1 MISRQKIHRLVESV
15 YNYTFKVFNVV
26 ESTDK
31 PNKSIGVFVSLGI
44 TTQLDTIRSIKD
56 IFDNMKEYSAKVVEI
71 VSEKVGDTYVNT
83 VHEEV
88 NPGQYRLKELPED
101 LMNREE
107 AVSELEGMKEK
118 INPQNDLDLLVKCG
132 VKVQKLKDLIEKLD
146 ESSKWDSHLIQR
158 LGDCDYRIFH
168 LDLNYE
174 RRGDLEYR
182 IGILISEKEKR
193 ED

>member
-15 YNYTFKVFNVV
+15 YNYIFKVFNVV

-31 PNKSIGVFVSLGI
+31 PNNLVGVFVSLGI

-88 NPGQYRLKELPED
+88 NPGQYRLKDLPED

-107 AVSELEGMKEK
+107 AVSDLEGKKED
-118 INPQNDLDLLVKCG
+118 INPQNDIDSLIKCG
-132 VKVQKLKDLIEKLD
+132 VCVQKLQDLIGKLD
-146 ESSKWDSHLIQR
+146 ESNKWDSHLIQK
-158 LGDCDYRIFH
+158 LGECDYRIFH

-174 RRGDLEYR
+174 KRGDLEYR
-182 IGILISEKEKR
+182 LGILISEKKKR
-193 ED
+193 VD

>member
-31 PNKSIGVFVSLGI
+31 PNKSVGVFVSLGI

-107 AVSELEGMKEK
+107 AVSELEGMKGK

-158 LGDCDYRIFH
+158 LGECDYRIFH

-182 IGILISEKEKR
+182 VGILISEKEKR

>member
-31 PNKSIGVFVSLGI
+31 PNKSVGVFVSLGI

-71 VSEKVGDTYVNT
+71 VSEKVGDLYVNT

-88 NPGQYRLKELPED
+88 SPGQYRLKELPED

-107 AVSELEGMKEK
+107 AVSELERMQEK
-118 INPQNDLDLLVKCG
+118 INPQNDLDSLVKCG
-132 VKVQKLKDLIEKLD
+132 VKVQKLKDLIGKLD
-146 ESSKWDSHLIQR
+146 ESNKWDSHLIQR
-158 LGDCDYRIFH
+158 LGESDYRIFH

-174 RRGDLEYR
+174 RCGDLEYR
-182 IGILISEKEKR
+182 VGILISEKEKR

>member
-31 PNKSIGVFVSLGI
+31 PNKSVGVFVSLGI

-107 AVSELEGMKEK
+107 AVSELEGMKGK

-182 IGILISEKEKR
+182 VGILISEKEKR

>member
-31 PNKSIGVFVSLGI
+31 PNKSVGVFVSLGI

-88 NPGQYRLKELPED
+88 NPEQYRLKELPED

-107 AVSELEGMKEK
+107 AVSELEGMKGK

-182 IGILISEKEKR
+182 VGILISEKEKR

>member
-15 YNYTFKVFNVV
+15 YNYIFKVFNVV

-31 PNKSIGVFVSLGI
+31 PNNSVGVFVSLGI

-71 VSEKVGDTYVNT
+71 VSEKVGNTYVNT
-83 VHEEV
+83 VHEDV

-107 AVSELEGMKEK
+107 AVSELEGMKGK

-174 RRGDLEYR
+174 KRGNLEYR
-182 IGILISEKEKR
+182 VGILISEKEKR

>member
-71 VSEKVGDTYVNT
+71 VSEKVGDIYVNT

-132 VKVQKLKDLIEKLD
+132 VKVQKLKDLIGKLD
-146 ESSKWDSHLIQR
+146 EFNKWDSHLIQR
-158 LGDCDYRIFH
+158 LGECDYRIFH

-182 IGILISEKEKR
+182 VGILISEKEKR

>member
-31 PNKSIGVFVSLGI
+31 PNKSVGVFVSLGI

-107 AVSELEGMKEK
+107 AVSELEGMKGK

-182 IGILISEKEKR
+182 VGILISEKERR

>member
-31 PNKSIGVFVSLGI
+31 PNKSVGVFVSLGI

-107 AVSELEGMKEK
+107 AVSELEGMKGK

>member
-31 PNKSIGVFVSLGI
+31 PNKSVGVFVSLGI

-107 AVSELEGMKEK
+107 AVSELEGMKGK

-146 ESSKWDSHLIQR
+146 ESNKWDSHLIQR

-182 IGILISEKEKR
+182 VGILISEKEKR

>member
-15 YNYTFKVFNVV
+15 YNYIFKVFNVV

-31 PNKSIGVFVSLGI
+31 PNNLVGVFVSLGI
-44 TTQLDTIRSIKD
+44 TTQLETIRSIKD

-71 VSEKVGDTYVNT
+71 VSEKVGNTYVNT
-83 VHEEV
+83 VHEDV

-107 AVSELEGMKEK
+107 AVSELERMQEK
-118 INPQNDLDLLVKCG
+118 INPQNDLDSLVKCG
-132 VKVQKLKDLIEKLD
+132 VKVQKLKDLIGKLD
-146 ESSKWDSHLIQR
+146 ESNKWDSHLIQR

-182 IGILISEKEKR
+182 VGILISEKEKR

>member
-31 PNKSIGVFVSLGI
+31 PNKSVGVFVSLGI

-56 IFDNMKEYSAKVVEI
+56 IFDNMKGYSAKVVEI

-107 AVSELEGMKEK
+107 AVSELERMQEK

-174 RRGDLEYR
+174 KRGNLEYR
-182 IGILISEKEKR
+182 IGILISEKERR

>member
-118 INPQNDLDLLVKCG
+118 INPQNDLDLLVKCV

>member
-31 PNKSIGVFVSLGI
+31 PNKSVGVFVSLGI

-107 AVSELEGMKEK
+107 AVSELEGMKGK

-146 ESSKWDSHLIQR
+146 ESSKWDSRLIQR

-174 RRGDLEYR
+174 KRGNLEYR
-182 IGILISEKEKR
+182 VGILISEKEKR

>member
-31 PNKSIGVFVSLGI
+31 PNKSVGVFVSLGI
-44 TTQLDTIRSIKD
+44 TTQLDTIRGIKD

-107 AVSELEGMKEK
+107 AVSELEGMKGK

-158 LGDCDYRIFH
+158 LGECDYRIFH

-174 RRGDLEYR
+174 KRGNLEYR
-182 IGILISEKEKR
+182 VGILISEKEKR

>member
-15 YNYTFKVFNVV
+15 YNYIFKVFNVV

-31 PNKSIGVFVSLGI
+31 PNNSVGVFVSLGI
-44 TTQLDTIRSIKD
+44 TTQLETIRSIKD

-71 VSEKVGDTYVNT
+71 VSEKVGNTYVNT
-83 VHEEV
+83 VHEDV

-107 AVSELEGMKEK
+107 AVSELERMQEK
-118 INPQNDLDLLVKCG
+118 INPQNDLDSIVKCG
-132 VKVQKLKDLIEKLD
+132 AKVQKLKDLVRKLD
-146 ESSKWDSHLIQR
+146 ESNKWDSHLIQR
-158 LGDCDYRIFH
+158 LGDCDY

-174 RRGDLEYR
+174 RRGEDLEYR
-182 IGILISEKEKR
+182 VGILISEKEKR